1 MCSRLSPAA
10 ELSNA
15 VAGRSGQPYS
25 DGIPGSRDV
34 GAGHPL
40 LQTAGAIVQIENS
53 FMVPADIETAWQ
65 TLLDI
70 EAIVPCMPGATL
82 ISLDG
87 DSFVGSVKVKLG
99 PVAMTYEGTANF
111 EERNATSHTARIRG
125 TGKETRGTGT
135 AQALITTV
143 MVAQAPDRTRVD
155 VTTELTITGKAAQFG
170 RGVMQDVASRLV
182 DQFAGNLE
190 QLIASRSTSAEPGQD
205 GAGVA
210 APPPIKAADS
220 IDLMA
225 TAGAP
230 ILKRV
235 IPVIAVVIVAAGLLW
250 WLIAR

>member
-1 MCSRLSPAA
+1 M
-10 ELSNA
+10 
-15 VAGRSGQPYS
+15 
-25 DGIPGSRDV
+25 
-34 GAGHPL
+34 
-40 LQTAGAIVQIENS
+40 QIENS
-53 FMVPADIETAWQ
+53 FMVPADITTAWQ

-99 PVAMTYEGTANF
+99 PVAMTYEGKATF
-111 EERNATSHTARIRG
+111 ETKDPASHTARIRG
-125 TGKETRGTGT
+125 IGKETRGTGT

-143 MVAQAPDRTRVD
+143 MVAEAPDRTRVD
-155 VTTELTITGKAAQFG
+155 VTTDLTITGKAAQFG
-170 RGVMQDVASRLV
+170 RGVMQDVAGRLV

-190 QLIASRSTSAEPGQD
+190 LLIASRSTSTGGD
-205 GAGVA
+205 DAGT
-210 APPPIKAADS
+210 PPIKAADS

-230 ILKRV
+230 VLKRV
-235 IPVIAVVIVAAGLLW
+235 IPVVAVVIVAAGLLW